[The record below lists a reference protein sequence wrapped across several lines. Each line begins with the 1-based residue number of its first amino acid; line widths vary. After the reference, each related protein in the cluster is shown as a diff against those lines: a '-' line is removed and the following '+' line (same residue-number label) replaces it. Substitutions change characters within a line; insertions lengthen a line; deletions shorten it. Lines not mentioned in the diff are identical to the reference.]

1 MWGGRAEAPLWTSAP
16 LSPSARG
23 AFPVRAK
30 TFLYPTM
37 VPTKWHPAVG
47 AGGIVQEV
55 VDCSALGT
63 GVKKLGKKIT
73 FFRARGEQAIVL
85 ARRPNIDSESAIWW
99 RGGLPKQR
107 PTAVGERG
115 GGRDAGGS
123 AVEKGELLF
132 HIRATDDISADRYL
146 RTKSR
151 SPFPGPPSPS
161 DFPRRPG
168 GERPR
173 APRRAHARARRK
185 GARDNITRYEHSGVP
200 PPIDIAVWA

>member
-1 MWGGRAEAPLWTSAP
+1 MANGPIRDHQERRGARWRGAAAGQGTVLSIFGQLFFPLQTWGGRAEAPLWTSAP

-99 RGGLPKQR
+99 WGGPPKQR

-123 AVEKGELLF
+123 AVEKGVLLF
-132 HIRATDDISADRYL
+132 HIRATDDTCS
-146 RTKSR
+146 S
-151 SPFPGPPSPS
+151 
-161 DFPRRPG
+161 
-168 GERPR
+168 
-173 APRRAHARARRK
+173 
-185 GARDNITRYEHSGVP
+185 
-200 PPIDIAVWA
+200 

>member
-1 MWGGRAEAPLWTSAP
+1 MPNYGANKVAPRRGGGGLRTGGRGLFRIRNRCKKMGFFP
-16 LSPSARG
+16 PS
-23 AFPVRAK
+23 
-30 TFLYPTM
+30 
-37 VPTKWHPAVG
+37 
-47 AGGIVQEV
+47 
-55 VDCSALGT
+55 
-63 GVKKLGKKIT
+63 
-73 FFRARGEQAIVL
+73 FRARGKQAIVL
-85 ARRPNIDSESAIWW
+85 ARRPNFGSESVIW
-99 RGGLPKQR
+99 RRIGLPKQR
-107 PTAVGERG
+107 PTAVGRWG
-115 GGRDAGGS
+115 GGRGEGGS
-123 AVEKGELLF
+123 AVEKGEVVF